1 MEKRSNEAEK
11 IELCALELLQ
21 LCKMAKH
28 ASNF

>member
-11 IELCALELLQ
+11 IELCALELFQ